1 MIRDLIQSALDTAL
15 YPDVSVHWQRKA
27 GPDVDEYVVYTFG
40 GDSNEEHADDVPLI
54 KAGSITVRYYYR
66 AEKLD
71 THAGRQAVISRENT
85 IDTALKGAGF
95 DLPNGYFDAGDVDDI
110 GFYVT
115 AFECEY
121 WRVV

>member
-1 MIRDLIQSALDTAL
+1 MIRYLVQSALDTAL
-15 YPDVSVHWQRKA
+15 SPSVLVHWQRKT

-71 THAGRQAVISRENT
+71 THVGRQAIKSREST
-85 IDTALKGAGF
+85 IDTALRGAGF